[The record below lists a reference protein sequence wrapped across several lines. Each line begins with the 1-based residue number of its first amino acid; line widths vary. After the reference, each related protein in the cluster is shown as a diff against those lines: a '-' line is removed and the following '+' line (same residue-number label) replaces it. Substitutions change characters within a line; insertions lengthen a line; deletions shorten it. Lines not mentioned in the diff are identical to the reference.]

1 MMMFNDN
8 DDNNFDDMSKLF
20 ILYDDNI
27 LIKNK

>member
-1 MMMFNDN
+1 MMFNDN
-8 DDNNFDDMSKLF
+8 DDINFDDMSKLF

>member
-1 MMMFNDN
+1 MMFNNDN

>member
-1 MMMFNDN
+1 MMFNDN